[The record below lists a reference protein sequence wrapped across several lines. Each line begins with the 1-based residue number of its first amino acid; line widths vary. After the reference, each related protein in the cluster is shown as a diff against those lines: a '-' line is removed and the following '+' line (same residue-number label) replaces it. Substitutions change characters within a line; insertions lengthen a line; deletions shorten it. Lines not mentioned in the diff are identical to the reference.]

1 MGRAE
6 ERHHLASPRFRRRL
20 IRGGLLLAVVGAG
33 ALVSVFFWNTAEPV
47 ETPLSNRP
55 AQIYAPQLPVTFA
68 ASERRQVISIASRFV
83 DTAVKREHSERAY
96 ELVGPSL
103 RNGTTREHWVEGD
116 IPVVPYP
123 VDDAR
128 WKFDYSYADE
138 IGLQVLVFPTAA
150 SDLRPMVFN
159 MSLKA
164 VGAGGARR
172 WLVESW
178 TPRGGGGG
186 RSTVRKSEGSPFDL
200 SAGPAAQPF
209 ERTNSRL
216 GSGWLIFPIVLLICG
231 ALLVPLAI
239 VGLERWRSRKAS
251 APTKPHARLDF
262 PAATEIRRSGFR
274 TREDP

>member
-1 MGRAE
+1 MSRAE
-6 ERHHLASPRFRRRL
+6 ERHYLASPRFRRRL
-20 IRGGLLLAVVGAG
+20 VKGGLLLAVVGAG

-55 AQIYAPQLPVTFA
+55 AQMYVPQLPVTFA

-96 ELVGPSL
+96 ELVGSSL
-103 RNGTTREHWVEGD
+103 RNGTTRKHWVEGD

-164 VGAGGARR
+164 VRSGKARH
-172 WLVESW
+172 WLVDSW
-178 TPRGGGGG
+178 VPRGGSGG
-186 RSTVRKSEGSPFDL
+186 RSSVRKSEGSSFDL
-200 SAGPAAQPF
+200 SAAAQPY
-209 ERTNSRL
+209 ERTSARL
-216 GSGWLIFPIVLLICG
+216 ASGWLIFPILLLICG
-231 ALLVPLAI
+231 ALLVPLTI
-239 VGLERWRSRKAS
+239 VGLERWRSRKAQRAYEAS
-251 APTKPHARLDF
+251 RQL
-262 PAATEIRRSGFR
+262 
-274 TREDP
+274 

>member
-1 MGRAE
+1 VGRGE
-6 ERHHLASPRFRRRL
+6 ERHYLASPRFRRRL
-20 IRGGLLLAVVGAG
+20 VRGGLLLAVVGAG

-47 ETPLSNRP
+47 VTPLSNRP
-55 AQIYAPQLPVTFA
+55 AQVYVPQLPVTFA
-68 ASERRQVISIASRFV
+68 PAERRQVISVASRFV

-103 RNGTTREHWVEGD
+103 RNGTTRRHWVDGD

-164 VGAGGARR
+164 VGSGERR
-172 WLVESW
+172 HWLVESW
-178 TPRGGGGG
+178 VPRGGGGG
-186 RSTVRKSEGSPFDL
+186 RSSVRKSEGSSFDL
-200 SAGPAAQPF
+200 SAGATAQPY
-209 ERTNSRL
+209 ERSSSSL
-216 GSGWLIFPIVLLICG
+216 GSGWLILPILLLIFG
-231 ALLVPLAI
+231 ALLVPLTI
-239 VGLERWRSRKAS
+239 VGLERFRSRKAQRAYEAS
-251 APTKPHARLDF
+251 Q
-262 PAATEIRRSGFR
+262 IR
-274 TREDP
+274 